1 MTENE
6 IILALRCC
14 VSTDPHRCQTCPA
27 DPIRLNKR
35 GCGYVMVDAA
45 DAIARLREE
54 RKLLDKRI
62 ADQRESNAKL
72 HAQVSGLKAEL
83 ASYQQVKR
91 ERDAAVKDIEAV
103 ITHYTCYVCKHSQS
117 GYGYG
122 CDIAT
127 DLKDKLWDC
136 AEHHRFEWRGVC
148 AGNGGVS
155 T

>member
-27 DPIRLNKR
+27 DPIKLNKR

-54 RKLLDKRI
+54 RNLLDKRI

-91 ERDAAVKDIEAV
+91 ERDAAVKSLEYYSACRDCQYYKSEP
-103 ITHYTCYVCKHSQS
+103 
-117 GYGYG
+117 
-122 CDIAT
+122 CDIVENIPFGGKCG
-127 DLKDKLWDC
+127 DWKWRGLC
-136 AEHHRFEWRGVC
+136 AE
-148 AGNGGVS
+148 NGGDHDAL
-155 T
+155 